1 MWFLTQIKN
10 QDFEIV
16 NALSSFCFD
25 EEKGEI
31 RLKKGEQKNDQLFA
45 IERVPGE
52 GYHEWF
58 WIKTKAGGSK
68 TVSLDGVLTYREL
81 EKHS

>member
-1 MWFLTQIKN
+1 M
-10 QDFEIV
+10 
-16 NALSSFCFD
+16 NALSSLCFD

-31 RLKKGEQKNDQLFA
+31 RLKKGEQKKDQLFS

-52 GYHEWF
+52 GFYVWY
-58 WIKTKAGGSK
+58 WIKTEAGGNK

-81 EKHS
+81 EKNSQHQMFRF